1 MNSNR
6 GEAPAVTP
14 LDLEIRV
21 AAAIEEVR
29 PSLQAH
35 GGDLELVAVEN
46 RVAKFRFLGH
56 CVGCPMAQM
65 TLFNLIWKKLHERV
79 PELED
84 VIALDME
91 GEF

>member
-1 MNSNR
+1 MINGQGASP
-6 GEAPAVTP
+6 GSTP

-21 AAAIEEVR
+21 AAAIEAVR

-35 GGDLELVAVEN
+35 GGDIELVGVEGK
-46 RVAKFRFLGH
+46 VAKFRFLGH
-56 CVGCPMAQM
+56 CIGCPMAQM
-65 TLFNLIWKKLHERV
+65 TLFNLVWKTLHEKV

>member
-1 MNSNR
+1 MNSSK
-6 GEAPAVTP
+6 GGAPTATP

-21 AAAIEEVR
+21 AAAIEEIR

-35 GGDLELVAVEN
+35 GGDIELVGVEN
-46 RVAKFRFLGH
+46 KVAKFRFLGH

-65 TLFNLIWKKLHERV
+65 TLFNLIWKTLHERV

-84 VIALDME
+84 VMALDME

>member
-1 MNSNR
+1 MN
-6 GEAPAVTP
+6 GAPGGAAAATP
-14 LDLEIRV
+14 MDLAIRV

-35 GGDLELVAVEN
+35 GGDIELVGVEG

-56 CVGCPMAQM
+56 CAGCPMAQM
-65 TLFNLIWKKLHERV
+65 TLFNLIWKTLHERV

-84 VIALDME
+84 VVALDME
-91 GEF
+91 GEL